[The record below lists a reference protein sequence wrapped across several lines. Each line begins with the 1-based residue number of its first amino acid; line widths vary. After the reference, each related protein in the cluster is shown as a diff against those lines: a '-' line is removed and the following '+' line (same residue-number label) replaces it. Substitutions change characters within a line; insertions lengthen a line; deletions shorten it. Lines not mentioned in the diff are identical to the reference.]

1 MKKIFNLIVMAVIM
15 ATATTSFAQT
25 GNDENG
31 PNIQF
36 TEQAHD
42 FGIIAEGPQYTH
54 VFKFKNTGK
63 APLVVT
69 NVNTPCG
76 CTTPSFTREPI
87 MPGKTG
93 EINVSYNSQGRI
105 GVFNKTLS
113 VQTNM
118 GQGKDI
124 ALNIKGEVKTPAEV
138 PAQEEVKAPVKKEEP
153 KKEATNKKATK
164 KTTKK

>member
-1 MKKIFNLIVMAVIM
+1 MKKIFNIIVMAVVM
-15 ATATTSFAQT
+15 ATTTTAFAQP
-25 GNDENG
+25 GNENG
-31 PNIQF
+31 PAIQF
-36 TEQAHD
+36 NEQAHD

-63 APLVVT
+63 APLVIT

-76 CTTPSFTREPI
+76 CTTPSFTREPV

-105 GVFNKTLS
+105 GVFNKTLA

-118 GQGKDI
+118 GDGKDI
-124 ALNIKGEVKTPAEV
+124 ALNIKGEVKTPAEI
-138 PAQEEVKAPVKKEEP
+138 PAEEEKTAVKKEEP
-153 KKEATNKKATK
+153 KKAAPATK
-164 KTTKK
+164 KKSTKAATKK

>member
-1 MKKIFNLIVMAVIM
+1 MKKLFNLIAMAVIM
-15 ATATTSFAQT
+15 ATATVTTSFAQAT
-25 GNDENG
+25 NTNA
-31 PNIQF
+31 PVIQF
-36 TEQAHD
+36 EEMGHD

-54 VFKFKNTGK
+54 SFKFKNVGK
-63 APLVVT
+63 APLIVT

-76 CTTPSFTREPI
+76 CTTPNFTREPV

-118 GQGKDI
+118 GEGKDQ
-124 ALNIKGEVKTPAEV
+124 ALNIKGEVRVKEEV
-138 PAQEEVKAPVKKEEP
+138 PVQEKKEEVKKSAPATKK
-153 KKEATNKKATK
+153 AGNKKAAANK
-164 KTTKK
+164 K